1 MPLHPQA
8 KAIVENLAA
17 AGGKP
22 IEQMTPAEVRA
33 ERAQT
38 AAARAAMAAPFQE
51 VARAEDRTV
60 PGQGDPIPVRVYWPT
75 EDRRLPVLIYFH
87 GGGWMFGNIEAVDRT
102 CRTLAVGGRCVV
114 VNVDYRLAPEHKFP
128 AAAEDAYAVAE
139 YVARHPEEFACDPSR
154 IAVGGD
160 SAGGNL
166 AAVACLMA
174 RDRGGPP
181 LAFQLLV
188 YPLTDYDD
196 NRPSMEEF
204 AEGPLLTRA
213 GIHYF
218 WKHYVSSAEEGRHPY
233 ASPMNAASLEK
244 LPPALVIDAECDPL
258 RDQGEAY
265 ARRLAESGVPVTLK
279 RYEGAMHVF
288 FQMGGALDTGRAA
301 LADAAAALQQAF
313 GVEERATA

>member
-8 KAIVENLAA
+8 KAIVEQLTAE
-17 AGGKP
+17 GGKP

-33 ERAQT
+33 ERART
-38 AAARAAMAAPFQE
+38 AAARAALAAPFQE
-51 VARAEDRTV
+51 VARVQDRTV
-60 PGQGDPIPVRVYWPT
+60 PGPGGPIPVRVYWPA
-75 EDRRLPVLIYFH
+75 EGSRLPLLVYFH
-87 GGGWMFGNIEAVDRT
+87 GGGWMFGNIESVDRA
-102 CRTLAVGGRCVV
+102 CRVLANGGRCVV

-139 YVARHPEEFACDPSR
+139 YVARRPEEFACDPGR

-166 AAVACLMA
+166 AAAACLMA

-188 YPLTDYDD
+188 YPLTDYGD
-196 NRPSMEEF
+196 NRPSLEEH
-204 AEGPLLTRA
+204 AAGPLLTRTA
-213 GIHYF
+213 IQYF
-218 WKHYVSSAEEGRHPY
+218 WSHYVSSAEEGRHPY

-244 LPPALVIDAECDPL
+244 LPPAMIITAECDPL

-265 ARRLAESGVPVTLK
+265 ARRLEQSGVPVILE
-279 RYEGAMHVF
+279 RYNGAMHVF
-288 FQMGGALDTGRAA
+288 FQMGGALDTAREA
-301 LADAAAALQQAF
+301 LADAAAALQAF
-313 GVEERATA
+313 GVEERATV